1 MDTLYC
7 FRLDEDTGVITRYE
21 ITEYHEVKYG
31 YRNGKSYLKFNA
43 NIGGGK
49 AVYTVN
55 ARNIDSVF
63 QLKVYSFED
72 SLEKA
77 VSKFKDYYKH
87 KKYLAEKEIEK
98 MSNRLEKIESVYGE

>member
-7 FRLDEDTGVITRYE
+7 FRLDEDTGAITRYE
-21 ITEYHEVKYG
+21 ITEYHEI
-31 YRNGKSYLKFNA
+31 YRNGKSYLRVNA

-49 AVYTVN
+49 AFYTVN
-55 ARNIDSVF
+55 TRNIDSVF

-72 SLEKA
+72 NLEKA
-77 VSKFKDYYKH
+77 VSKFKAYYKH
-87 KKYLAEKEIEK
+87 KKHLAEKEIEK